1 MIKRKG
7 IKLDTL
13 YRLKVWLWQTR
24 KDGCKEVL
32 GHKLQSGDV
41 IVRKWLRKRPK
52 KAVFIV

>member
-41 IVRKWLRKRPK
+41 TVRKWLRKKPK